1 MGVAFADAG
10 IYREAIRMWQ
20 KVIEIAPES
29 SEAASAKES
38 IEVLKKFV
46 GM

>member
-1 MGVAFADAG
+1 
-10 IYREAIRMWQ
+10 MWQ

-46 GM
+46 GL